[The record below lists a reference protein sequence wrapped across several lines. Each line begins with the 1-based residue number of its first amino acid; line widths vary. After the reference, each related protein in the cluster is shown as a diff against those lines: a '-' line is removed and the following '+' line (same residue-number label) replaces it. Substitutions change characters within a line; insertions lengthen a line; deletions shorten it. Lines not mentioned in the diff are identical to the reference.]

1 MTLLDPSFARQDFI
15 FIEGKSKAKLTFG
28 TMKANAWA
36 YVDLDMEPRHAMT
49 ITLLQARATYNLPEE
64 VSEEAELFTA
74 GQQLM
79 FKSARDYFVKEMKY
93 LQVLAGIFVLGIIPI
108 FYSKRLRNK
117 RIKLYKSS

>member
-1 MTLLDPSFARQDFI
+1 
-15 FIEGKSKAKLTFG
+15 
-28 TMKANAWA
+28 MKANAWA